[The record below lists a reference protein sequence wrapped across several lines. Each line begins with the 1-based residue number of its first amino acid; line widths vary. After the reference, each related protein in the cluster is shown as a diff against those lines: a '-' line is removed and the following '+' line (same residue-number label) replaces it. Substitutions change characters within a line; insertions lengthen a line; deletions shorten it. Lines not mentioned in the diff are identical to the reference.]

1 MTVLT
6 LFFVTHPFHYSGC
19 QRLFILG
26 LQSKICWP
34 VADTEAERHPSKLKK
49 YLWYPL
55 SVHSLQY
62 FKFHIDMFKI
72 KVCHVLNACLELWLF
87 RSLLNLKSS
96 RLSLKS

>member
-34 VADTEAERHPSKLKK
+34 VAEASLQTQEIPVV
-49 YLWYPL
+49 P

-62 FKFHIDMFKI
+62 FKFHNDIFKT
-72 KVCHVLNACLELWLF
+72 KVCHVLNVCLELCLF
-87 RSLLNLKSS
+87 RSQLNLKSS
-96 RLSLKS
+96 HLSLKS